1 MGSQSVLDFLVAYDL
16 PGIDDNGFSKRKK
29 ALFHSGPPSRMGES
43 RSACLIGSGVFTGR
57 ERRSCSLEGERRELC
72 VPSCCTVISPL

>member
-29 ALFHSGPPSRMGES
+29 RYS
-43 RSACLIGSGVFTGR
+43 
-57 ERRSCSLEGERRELC
+57 
-72 VPSCCTVISPL
+72 TVDRQAGWVRVDLLA